1 MALHIHNT
9 LTREKEKF
17 VPINPERITLYV
29 CGPTVYNYV
38 HIGNARPAVVFDVL
52 FRLLQKLYPQVVYA
66 RNITDVDDKIM
77 NAAREQ
83 AVSIDEITHRYTQA
97 YHQDMENL
105 GVLEPSIEP
114 FATDHIEPM
123 QNMIQRLIDKGHA
136 YEADGNVMFK
146 VNSMEEYGQLSGRD
160 LDDMMAGARVDVAD
174 YKDNPNDFVLWKPSA
189 EDQPG
194 WDSPWGRGRP
204 GWHLECSAM
213 IETHLGDVIDI
224 HGGGQDLIFPHHE
237 NEIAQGRCAHGTE
250 GYVNYWMHNGYLT
263 IDGEKM
269 SKSLG
274 NFLTIHDALEHAPG
288 ESLRYALL
296 SAQYRQPLDWSEETL
311 KQARASIDR
320 LYNALRQVQDI
331 APVPEQA
338 GTPQEVLEALEDDLN
353 TPIALAHLHELAT
366 QLNKAEDNGVKA
378 RVKAQ
383 LIAGGKIMGLL
394 QQTPEDWFRW
404 QAANADGLS
413 DEAIDNLIRERKEAR
428 TNKDFQR
435 ADEIRDQLTA
445 AGIELEDGTDGTR
458 WRRTG

>member
-9 LTREKEKF
+9 LTRSKEVF
-17 VPINPERITLYV
+17 TPIDPERITMYV

-52 FRLLQKLYPQVVYA
+52 FRLLQKLYPQVIYA

-77 NAAREQ
+77 NAAKEQ
-83 AVSIDEITHRYTQA
+83 GVSIEEITTRYTEA
-97 YHQDMENL
+97 YHQDMKDL
-105 GVLEPSIEP
+105 GVLEPTIEP
-114 FATDHIEPM
+114 FATGHIDPM
-123 QNMIQRLIDKGHA
+123 LNMIQQLIDKDHA

-146 VNSMEEYGQLSGRD
+146 VGSMEEYGKLSGRD
-160 LDDMMAGARVDVAD
+160 QEDMMAGARVDVAD
-174 YKDNPNDFVLWKPSA
+174 YKDNPNDFVLWKPSDD
-189 EDQPG
+189 DQPG

-213 IETHLGDVIDI
+213 IETHLGEVIDI

-237 NEIAQGRCAHGTE
+237 NEIAQGRCAHDTD

-274 NFLTIHDALEHAPG
+274 NFLTIHDALKNAPG

-320 LYNALRQVQDI
+320 LYNALRKVQDI
-331 APVPEQA
+331 EPAPTD
-338 GTPQEVLEALEDDLN
+338 TPQEVIDALEDDLN
-353 TPIALAHLHELAT
+353 TPIALSHLHDLAT
-366 QLNKAEDNGVKA
+366 QLNKAKNDG
-378 RVKAQ
+378 VKAQ
-383 LIAGGKIMGLL
+383 LKAQLLAGGAIMGILL
-394 QQTPEDWFRW
+394 LNPEDWFRW
-404 QAANADGLS
+404 QPADNDGLS
-413 DEAIDNLIRERKEAR
+413 DDDIDTLIQERRDAR
-428 TNKDFQR
+428 SNKDFQR
-435 ADEIRDQLTA
+435 ADEIRGQLTE
-445 AGIELEDGTDGTR
+445 AGIELEDNPDGTI
-458 WRRTG
+458 WRRT